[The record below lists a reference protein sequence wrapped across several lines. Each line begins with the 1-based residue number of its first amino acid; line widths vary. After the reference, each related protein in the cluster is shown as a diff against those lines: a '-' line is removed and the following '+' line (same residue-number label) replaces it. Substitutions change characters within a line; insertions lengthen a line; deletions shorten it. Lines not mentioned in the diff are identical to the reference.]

1 MSELARLWLPIL
13 LSGSAVFCA
22 NFLIAYLATLALE
35 PGATFSKVFQVTGT
49 SEILAYPLGNVPNT
63 IWFGTHHRAILMDLI
78 DGVFFGLITGLIF
91 AAFWP

>member
-13 LSGSAVFCA
+13 LSGSAVFCV

-49 SEILAYPLGNVPNT
+49 SEIWRIHWGMCQIPSGSE
-63 IWFGTHHRAILMDLI
+63 R
-78 DGVFFGLITGLIF
+78 ITE
-91 AAFWP
+91 PS